1 MLLLRS
7 TYMHQPA
14 ELVDG
19 GKGILLL
26 LLLLLLMVVVMLLA
40 SRPEMKE
47 EEEEM
52 EIGLEDLGRKGR
64 IEGLEEE
71 M

>member
-19 GKGILLL
+19 GKGILL